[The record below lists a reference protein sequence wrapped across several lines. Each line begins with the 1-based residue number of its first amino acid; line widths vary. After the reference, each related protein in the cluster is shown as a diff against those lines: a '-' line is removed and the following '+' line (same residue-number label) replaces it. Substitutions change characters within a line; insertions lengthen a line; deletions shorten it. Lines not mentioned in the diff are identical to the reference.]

1 MKCTRYFTRVTR
13 LKCHE
18 TFFFFVTVTNQK
30 SALATWGMKEPLCFM
45 LVCDGNKARAKTILH
60 FYTVFQVCDSFI
72 CSFQYFVIMSM
83 HF

>member
-1 MKCTRYFTRVTR
+1 MKLF
-13 LKCHE
+13 
-18 TFFFFVTVTNQK
+18 FFFFVTVTNQK